1 MLNQYE
7 EWMLWQWWWLA
18 CLPACLGLLRPSSA
32 RWVELD
38 RCSFNCQGVNL
49 RGRER
54 EESLNGSPN
63 NWIDGIIGGAYR
75 LSLSLSLLQ
84 LESDSMMAFNFN
96 FVASSFYRPIG
107 HIITYLLYLG
117 CSDGRVRCQ
126 SVEGDYLSVMWR
138 HHPSIDDDD
147 QVQSCAKAAM

>member
-1 MLNQYE
+1 MKNE
-7 EWMLWQWWWLA
+7 CCGNDGGWPA

-54 EESLNGSPN
+54 ESLNGSPN
-63 NWIDGIIGGAYR
+63 NWIDGIIGGADR
-75 LSLSLSLLQ
+75 LSPVQ
-84 LESDSMMAFNFN
+84 LESDSMMSFNFN
-96 FVASSFYRPIG
+96 FVVASSFYWPIC

-138 HHPSIDDDD
+138 HHPSIDDD
-147 QVQSCAKAAM
+147 QGQSCAKAAM

>member
-18 CLPACLGLLRPSSA
+18 CLPAWGFYDPLLRDGWNWIGAHSIAKVSI
-32 RWVELD
+32 WGEE
-38 RCSFNCQGVNL
+38 
-49 RGRER
+49 RER
-54 EESLNGSPN
+54 VWMAVQTIELMASLVAP
-63 NWIDGIIGGAYR
+63 IA
-75 LSLSLSLLQ
+75 SLSLVQ

-96 FVASSFYRPIG
+96 FVASSFYWPIG
-107 HIITYLLYLG
+107 HIITYLLYLS

-147 QVQSCAKAAM
+147 DQVQSCAKAAM